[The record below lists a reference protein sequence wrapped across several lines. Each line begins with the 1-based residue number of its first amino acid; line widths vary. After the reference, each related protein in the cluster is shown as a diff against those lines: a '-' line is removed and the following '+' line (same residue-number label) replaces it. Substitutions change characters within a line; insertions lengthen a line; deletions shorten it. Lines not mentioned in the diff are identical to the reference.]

1 MFLQINDIDRNI
13 YMIASIVKDGNKLTY
28 KMINGTQLQETFD
41 TEEEAESKYE
51 EAIESTGGGGGN
63 IPLDPDGK
71 IPAEYLPSYVDDV
84 IDLLTIADTAP
95 SSCAKGDKYY
105 NTTEKKIF
113 IASATDTWGS
123 TGKTPEK
130 DKIYVN
136 TADDPATSWRWSG
149 TDLVLIGGGAIV
161 DVTRTEYLLP
171 EDIYGSTFPVFL
183 YRYSMVLNI
192 GSTWDIS
199 SAGQLDSIGSN
210 TLDILPKMVM
220 YCLNDLLSSINRE
233 SYSYIGFNIDLFNY
247 NYDQF
252 LTLELRTSD
261 FKNTGTPANVYGFA
275 IKKQDKKE
283 NVYTTYTLNLTYNND
298 GVITRVVFK
307 NKSMQEPTLI
317 PTDNII
323 AYTPT
328 QDYHP
333 ATKKYVDDNMSNIQY
348 STLPTA
354 SAELENE
361 IAQYVGATENG
372 YTKGYFYVCNA
383 QGTDPETYAWEQINV
398 QPQGSSPSPDLPT
411 NGVRLL
417 KKAANSVQALG
428 LIDNPTV
435 DDACLVLTDEV
446 IEYPS
451 FVEIDPFGVI
461 DIGEGTTVKFP
472 KPTSFKFTGDVSN
485 LKPMPDY
492 SISIFSDVKFDDPE
506 RQATE
511 WFGFNLAGPNPSDNS
526 SWYMFEFIAGS
537 SSSASEL
544 RASTGIVNAW
554 VCADPSVDPT
564 FVYIDD
570 ANAVATLVD
579 SFGFDVYN
587 YGMEEYTTHATMK
600 YFADQVSIDTQGEH
614 SFREFIP
621 LNFEKE
627 VITTETYKK
636 SDLYT
641 YNGSEWVY
649 RDRNLSA
656 NANWDEN
663 DPTAP
668 GYVRGRTHYVIPGS
682 GTGKSI
688 TIDTSDSKYAFEI
701 KENSSM
707 YNTTFYDCYSA
718 DITEANAEPYIDIL
732 NILDEFYQLGFV
744 GKEKPLRFTYGSVVR
759 DVYLT
764 KEEDPEGTYTGY
776 VIHNIEA
783 VIPEQGQEGE
793 PENVEIEIY
802 IGKNTP
808 QGQNVNYGATVSI
821 LSSIYEEQ
829 GKLTTFTLSGG
840 VPEQV
845 VKLDE
850 KFIPQLADW
859 NESDSTSPK
868 YIANRTHYKEGSTGT
883 LENLGSESFSD
894 FERNSYKTP
903 EGVQAYGCN
912 MSFKLNLE
920 DQSETQGNEEA
931 KRLFDEFERI
941 YNKYNKDVI
950 VTVKVG
956 SLAVSGKLLYGIKEI
971 DSFNRSEIFAVATD
985 GGELDMENPL
995 GTVEDKFNNNSKESK
1010 GILLVVTRIFHE
1022 DQE

>member
-1 MFLQINDIDRNI
+1 MFGYALTPNLSTDDTNGIILQGVTLVKLNSWSGVAQSGWVVSRIDGITMLNTNQT
-13 YMIASIVKDGNKLTY
+13 IAGKKTFSVLPESSVKPTTNNQLTNK
-28 KMINGTQLQETFD
+28 K
-41 TEEEAESKYE
+41 
-51 EAIESTGGGGGN
+51 
-63 IPLDPDGK
+63 
-71 IPAEYLPSYVDDV
+71 YVDD
-84 IDLLTIADTAP
+84 L
-95 SSCAKGDKYY
+95 K
-105 NTTEKKIF
+105 
-113 IASATDTWGS
+113 
-123 TGKTPEK
+123 
-130 DKIYVN
+130 
-136 TADDPATSWRWSG
+136 
-149 TDLVLIGGGAIV
+149 V

-171 EDIYGSTFPVFL
+171 EDIYGSNFPVFL

-199 SAGQLDSIGSN
+199 SVSQLDSISSN

-283 NVYTTYTLNLTYNND
+283 NVYTTFTLNLTYSND

-361 IAQYVGATENG
+361 IVQYVGATENG

-428 LIDNPTV
+428 LIDDPAV

-446 IEYPS
+446 VEHRTLTPIELESGIEANTNVVFSKDSS
-451 FVEIDPFGVI
+451 F
-461 DIGEGTTVKFP
+461 T
-472 KPTSFKFTGDVSN
+472 FTGDVSSLLTVPN
-485 LKPMPDY
+485 MNMAVV
-492 SISIFSDVKFDDPE
+492 SDAE
-506 RQATE
+506 
-511 WFGFNLAGPNPSDNS
+511 GFNNSREWLGFGIAGPNPVDNK
-526 SWYMFEFIAGS
+526 SWYFFEFIAGPDS
-537 SSSASEL
+537 PAAEL
-544 RASTGIVNAW
+544 RNYTGIINAW
-554 VCADPSVDPT
+554 VCSDPENDPT
-564 FVYIDD
+564 FVYIENGEEI
-570 ANAVATLVD
+570 AQLLD
-579 SFGFDVYN
+579 SFGYDVYE
-587 YGMEEYTTHATMK
+587 YGMTEYTTSTDLIH
-600 YFADQVSIDTQGEH
+600 FFDSIASNTQGQ
-614 SFREFIP
+614 FTYKDFIT
-621 LNFEKE
+621 LGLDKE
-627 VITTETYKK
+627 EVTTETYKK

-701 KENSSM
+701 KENYSM

-802 IGKNTP
+802 IGKSTP
-808 QGQNVNYGATVSI
+808 QGQNVNYGATVDI

-868 YIANRTHYKEGSTGT
+868 FIANRTHYKEGSAGT

-894 FERNSYKTP
+894 FERNSYTTP

-941 YNKYNKDVI
+941 YNKYNKDVT

-971 DSFNRSEIFAVATD
+971 DNFNRLEIFAVATD

-995 GTVEDKFNNNSKESK
+995 GTVEEKFNNNSKESK
-1010 GILLVVTRIFHE
+1010 GILLLVTRSFHE
-1022 DQE
+1022 EQE